1 MAQRVGKEPVF
12 SQTNLCLGDAQL
24 VTMTKADRIGGDRET
39 QWRLWLEG
47 HGDRLLLYA
56 RQLTPSREDAED
68 LLQETI
74 SRLWRESTQHEPE
87 TGWVVTMMRRR
98 AIDRGRQRER
108 RQARESRYQQ
118 TYEIGRGD
126 YFEPDFDS
134 RERGELVQ
142 QALEVL
148 PRAQREVVVLKVWGE
163 LTFAEIAQALELSA
177 NTVASRYRYGLG
189 ALREKLKAI
198 NA

>member
-1 MAQRVGKEPVF
+1 
-12 SQTNLCLGDAQL
+12 
-24 VTMTKADRIGGDRET
+24 MTETDRIGDEREK
-39 QWRLWLEG
+39 QWRRWLED

-68 LLQETI
+68 LLQETV
-74 SRLWRESTQHEPE
+74 SRLWKESSQNTPI
-87 TGWVVTMMRRR
+87 TSWVVTMMRRR
-98 AIDRGRQRER
+98 AVDKGRQRDR
-108 RQARESRYQQ
+108 RQARETRYQQ
-118 TYEIGRGD
+118 SFDVGRGD

-134 RERGELVQ
+134 QERGELVQ

-148 PRAQREVVVLKVWGE
+148 PQAQREVVVLKVWGE
-163 LTFAEIAQALELSA
+163 LTFAEIAQGLEISA
-177 NTVASRYRYGLG
+177 NTVASRYRYGLS